1 MEYPAPFRDDD
12 NPAIQMVAR
21 PRASDPVGESLREA
35 FRVVGRD
42 DAMRDLLMQLERI
55 A

>member
-1 MEYPAPFRDDD
+1 MEYPGSFRDAD

-21 PRASDPVGESLREA
+21 PRASDPIGESLREA
-35 FRVVGRD
+35 FRVVGKD
-42 DAMRDLLMQLERI
+42 DAIGDLLMQLERI